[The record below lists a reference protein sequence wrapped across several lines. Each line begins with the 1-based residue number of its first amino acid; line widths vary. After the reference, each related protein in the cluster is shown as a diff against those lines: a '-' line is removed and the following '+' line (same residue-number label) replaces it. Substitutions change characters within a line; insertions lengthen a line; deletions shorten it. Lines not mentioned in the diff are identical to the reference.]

1 LVGDTLAFHDKAIEA
16 AGNSKLPRFLL
27 ANSTGCLQAIELASS
42 KEYQGLYSGMSL
54 INPFF
59 GFEDP
64 DEAQRQISLMKTV
77 TFFMKGANVPNFKPA
92 LNHNYFYEH
101 WLADP
106 LAPTNMPMKS
116 HVALFNAVTKL
127 QDTLRYP
134 DAGGQ

>member
-1 LVGDTLAFHDKAIEA
+1 
-16 AGNSKLPRFLL
+16 
-27 ANSTGCLQAIELASS
+27 
-42 KEYQGLYSGMSL
+42 MSL

-134 DAGGQ
+134 DAGSQ